1 MRVRKLMPDASLPVK
16 SAARSPGCRFATQSA
31 QSLSGKRQRLKLEVG
46 KFLETVRA
54 A

>member
-1 MRVRKLMPDASLPVK
+1 MRLRKLMPDASLPLNQQPD
-16 SAARSPGCRFATQSA
+16 PGMQVATRSA
-31 QSLSGKRQRLKLEVG
+31 QSLSGKRHRLRLEVG